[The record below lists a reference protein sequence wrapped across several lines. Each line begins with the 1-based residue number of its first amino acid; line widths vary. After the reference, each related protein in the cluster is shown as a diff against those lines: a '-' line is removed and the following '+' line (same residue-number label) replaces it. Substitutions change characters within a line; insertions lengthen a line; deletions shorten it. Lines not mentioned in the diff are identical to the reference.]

1 VRVCVVC
8 VCVICAWCV
17 VICVWLVCVCVC
29 VVCSVCMYLSKH
41 IYLCTFLSVCT
52 CICANLSLCACI
64 YLCVHAC
71 TYIYIHH
78 GVHLDVREQLELS
91 ALLLP
96 LCWTQERNPRLGCN
110 QPHTSLVSKSSS
122 IRAKIVV
129 IAVEHLF
136 QVTHFYAKVSPL
148 HRLGMA
154 AFFKSL
160 LV

>member
-1 VRVCVVC
+1 MHISLCVYMYMC
-8 VCVICAWCV
+8 KFI
-17 VICVWLVCVCVC
+17 
-29 VVCSVCMYLSKH
+29 SVCMH
-41 IYLCTFLSVCT
+41 
-52 CICANLSLCACI
+52 LSLRARMHI
-64 YLCVHAC
+64 
-71 TYIYIHH
+71 YIYIHH